1 MTHTHASTRTGPASS
16 AQERMLFLDQMETDR
31 HAYTMPIHLDL
42 TSDPDLGVLAD
53 ALADV
58 AIRHASL
65 RSVYSNDT
73 GTVLRHLIPD
83 AAVAVADRRG
93 EHYRPRTFDLGTEI
107 PIAAD
112 LYDHSRLVLTVHH
125 IAADGGSVPILL
137 NDLEIAY
144 AARVRGEKPLWATPA
159 VDYTDYAA
167 EEDAADIAASQP
179 FWTTILAPYLEPVDL
194 PLDQARSDVPSSA
207 GQIIETVLPVFLADD
222 IEQFCTT
229 NRISRLVFLQIV
241 AALALRAHGGGD
253 RIPMGTAVDTRPPDA
268 LTDAVGLYVNTVVL
282 PTDLT
287 GDPTVAELTART
299 RSSTLDCVDHRA
311 TPFHDVVDWLR
322 PERTPGVHPLFQV
335 MIAEVDTR
343 PKPVSL
349 GPVDGVLR
357 PPDDASAKFD
367 LIAAIGPRGP
377 SGRLGLD
384 IVYRRELFD
393 HNTVQAVLDD
403 MTLIAAQAVADPTRR
418 ISEMLTRPT
427 PPTPDRIPRRGR
439 RNPGTWSRTLTLSEP
454 LARRA
459 QLALIGLHLRHDALT
474 TELHTDG
481 DILVPTALT
490 ATQILERS
498 RITRDGTTFVDAG
511 EAGLRSTWIDKNV
524 LRVDLSRTVVD
535 EESWPSI
542 LDALTGDRSVVGVSV
557 APSEQWARLDQALA
571 QDLSIVDHA
580 ESWLDIV
587 DAAVEVLDRRT
598 TATVLPPVPA
608 AQSSQGAESS
618 AALTTTGLPG
628 TAITRTAVLE
638 SVCEVMMDV
647 VGLESM
653 VVWVDESD
661 RDRSTEHGSRT
672 VGSLRRGLPVVID
685 AGTVLG
691 ADADPEHAASFQVAA
706 HLSEHTPGV
715 FDDLPD
721 ADLQVRI
728 HITTAEGHQPGQ
740 SASDRGIDVR
750 FLRAHDGSWS
760 CVCSVSGLADTDADA
775 VSDAARLAA
784 AIATRI
790 NTADSASNPLTD
802 NVFADGVDRSTD
814 MAGLDT
820 RERRHV
826 ESILGPL
833 RAIYPTTS
841 LQDGL
846 LFHQQLGGQSEGVY
860 VSQTVMRLSGSLDT
874 DLLRAAA
881 DAVLA
886 AHPQVGAG
894 YVQLGERTVAAVPKT
909 VRMPWAMKDL
919 RHLDVESARAE
930 LARVEHRE
938 AAAGFDPLHPPL
950 IRLSVVMLPEGESAM
965 VFTIEHLVLD
975 GWSIWRFLR
984 AILDEYTRPG
994 HVETTY
1000 RASYDDYMMWLR
1012 TRDRD
1017 AGLQMWRRQ
1026 LAGTPGPTRLA
1037 PRHTAASID
1046 PARSADTV
1054 FYLDRSLTREVK
1066 ELAAQTGVTMSIVY
1080 ELAWALTLQKFTG
1093 QDDVVFGT
1101 VVSGRPAEIPGIDEL
1116 LGLLFNTVPL
1126 RVRIAPAL
1134 TARENLARV
1143 QDERR
1148 PLLTHPYLALSDLE
1162 ECAGHRG
1169 LFDTLF
1175 VFQNIP
1181 VVPPDEQLGP
1191 DGALRVVDQRLSDAT
1206 HYTMTVVVAPM
1217 ESGARVRMMHQ
1228 RDALDDA
1235 RATAV
1240 ADTYRAALTALTAGP
1255 DEATARIALLT
1266 PHELAWTQRHSSA
1279 SSTSVPEDTV
1289 WDLFAA
1295 RAADRP
1301 SDLALVAGD
1310 VRWSFADLHV
1320 RAVNL
1325 GALLRSHGVVGE
1337 SRVMLFLPRTEL
1349 MVEALFGV
1357 FAAGAAYVPVD
1368 TEMPPDRIEYIVRE
1382 SRPDVV
1388 LTTSTLAGTVR
1399 SIAAEQC
1406 AAVIELDTDDVRRQL
1421 LAAGEN
1427 QSTQTGTLTHHLDQ
1441 LAYII
1446 YTSGSTGRPKG
1457 VAVPYGG
1464 LTNMFVNHRTEIF
1477 EPVVARAG
1485 HRQLAIAH
1493 TTSFSF
1499 DASWEQLFW
1508 LLEGHTVHVIDEQTR
1523 RDPAVLLDY
1532 FDAEKID
1539 AFDVTPTYGEHL
1551 VDAGLLDRPRC
1562 RAATPEDDDAPGLV
1576 FVSLGGEAVGDRLWS
1591 NLREAP
1597 GTGGYNLYGPT
1608 EYTINALGAD
1618 VQDRLTPTLGR
1629 PILNTT
1635 AHVLDTA
1642 LRQSAP
1648 GVIGELY
1655 LSGAGLARGYGG
1667 RAALTAERFVANPF
1681 ADDGSRMYR
1690 TGDLVSRDSDGL
1702 ISYHGRADNQVKIRG
1717 HRVETGEIQD
1727 ALLRLPGIVRAA
1739 VTVFERA
1746 GAAELA
1752 AYVLLGDTERSN
1764 IDASTVKDGLRELI
1778 PTYMVPAS
1786 VQVVDSLPL
1795 TVNGKL
1801 DVAALPPPSEN
1812 TESVDHPRGDVEALI
1827 ADAVDDVLGVS
1838 EIGRHDDFFALGGHS
1853 LAAVRLASR
1862 LRTVDL
1868 DLGVR
1873 EIYAHPTVAGL
1884 ARAVI
1889 DGGGDN
1895 MLAPLVVLRQAGDPA
1910 VFCLQPAGGLSWSY
1924 IGALRYLDPSI
1935 SVYAIQDPALQ
1946 GGDDTI
1952 ELASVEA
1959 LVEDHVARI
1968 RSVRP
1973 HGPYHLLGWSFG
1985 GQLAHAIAAHLHEQG
2000 EVVASL
2006 VLLDSYANVAEA
2018 DTLDREELSQNGIE
2032 EAQSNFRR
2040 HIQSDPLLSSFAP
2053 EVQDR
2058 LVDTLGRH
2066 LSLSIPPTVG
2076 RHAGDALLI
2085 GARRGTP
2092 LEMQQRRDRQ
2102 WQDRITGTL
2111 DAHSV
2116 DLEHA
2121 QLGQAHNW
2129 SVFGEHVAD
2138 YIGARI
2144 K

>member
-1 MTHTHASTRTGPASS
+1 MTHTHASARTGPASS

-42 TSDPDLGVLAD
+42 TSDPDLDVLAD
-53 ALADV
+53 ALSDV
-58 AIRHASL
+58 ATRHDSL
-65 RSVYSNDT
+65 RSVYSNDS
-73 GTVLRHLIPD
+73 GRVLHHLKSD
-83 AAVAVADRRG
+83 AAVEVADRRG
-93 EHYRPRTFDLGTEI
+93 EPYSPRTFDLAAEI
-107 PIAAD
+107 PFAAD

-144 AARVRGEKPLWATPA
+144 AARVRGEAPVWATPA
-159 VDYTDYAA
+159 VDYADYAA
-167 EEDAADIAASQP
+167 DEDAADVAASRP
-179 FWTTILAPYLEPVDL
+179 FWTTTLADFIEPVDL
-194 PLDQARSDVPSSA
+194 PLDRARSEVPSTS
-207 GQIIETVLPVFLADD
+207 GQIIETVLPAFLADD
-222 IEQFCTT
+222 IEQFCAT
-229 NRISRLVFLQIV
+229 NRISRLIFLQIV
-241 AALALRAHGGGD
+241 TALALRAHGSGD

-268 LTDAVGLYVNTVVL
+268 LMDAVGLYVNTVVL

-287 GDPTVAELTART
+287 GDPTVAELSART
-299 RSSTLDCVDHRA
+299 RSSTLDCVDNRA
-311 TPFHDVVDWLR
+311 TPFHEVVDWLR
-322 PERTPGVHPLFQV
+322 PARTPGVHPLFQV

-367 LIAAIGPRGP
+367 LIAAIGPRGE
-377 SGRLGLD
+377 SGQLGLD

-393 HNTVQAVLDD
+393 DNTARTILDD
-403 MTLIAAQAVADPTRR
+403 MVLIAAQAVADPTRR
-418 ISEMLTRPT
+418 ISELVTRPDQ
-427 PPTPDRIPRRGR
+427 PTSHHIPRDGR
-439 RNPGTWSRTLTLSEP
+439 SRPGRWTRTLTLSHP
-454 LARRA
+454 QVRRA
-459 QLALIGLHLRHDALT
+459 QAALIGLYLRHDALCT
-474 TELHTDG
+474 GFDADG
-481 DILVPTALT
+481 DSRLRALLPVT
-490 ATQILERS
+490 EILERS
-498 RITRDGTTFVDAG
+498 RIAG
-511 EAGLRSTWIDKNV
+511 QGSAFGGSAAAGLRATWISESAV
-524 LRVDLSRTVVD
+524 HVEMTYAVVD

-542 LDALTGDRSVVGVSV
+542 LDALTSDRSAVGVSA
-557 APSEQWARLDQALA
+557 APSARWALLDQVLA
-571 QDLSIVDHA
+571 EDLSIVDHA
-580 ESWLDIV
+580 ESWLDVV
-587 DAAVEVLDRRT
+587 DAAADVIDRRGT
-598 TATVLPPVPA
+598 PTAPTPVGLSPA
-608 AQSSQGAESS
+608 SGGADSS
-618 AALTTTGLPG
+618 AALSTTGLAG
-628 TAITRTAVLE
+628 IVETRTTVLE
-638 SVCEVMMDV
+638 SVREVMPDV
-647 VGLESM
+647 LGLESM
-653 VVWVDESD
+653 VVWVEESD
-661 RDRSTEHGSRT
+661 RDRGTEHGSRT

-685 AGTVLG
+685 TETGTMLG
-691 ADADPEHAASFQVAA
+691 ADADPEHAASFGVAA

-715 FDDLPD
+715 FDDLPK

-728 HITTAEGHQPGQ
+728 HISSADGYQPAQTASEP
-740 SASDRGIDVR
+740 GIDVR
-750 FLRAHDGSWS
+750 FLRADTGSWS
-760 CVCSVSGLADTDADA
+760 CVCSVSGLADADA
-775 VSDAARLAA
+775 AFCAARLAT
-784 AIATRI
+784 AIATGV
-790 NTADSASNPLTD
+790 NAVGSGVNPVADSA
-802 NVFADGVDRSTD
+802 FADGIDRSTD
-814 MAGLDT
+814 AAGLDT

-846 LFHQQLGGQSEGVY
+846 LFHQQLGGQGEGVY

-874 DLLRAAA
+874 DLLRRAA

-894 YVQLGERTVAAVPKT
+894 YVQLGERTVAAVPRA
-909 VRMPWAMKDL
+909 VRMPWATGDL
-919 RHLDVESARAE
+919 RHLDVDSARAE
-930 LARVEHRE
+930 LTRFEKSE
-938 AAAGFDPLHPPL
+938 AAGGFDPLQPPL
-950 IRLSVVMLPEGESAM
+950 VRLGVVLLPEGESAM

-984 AILDEYTRPG
+984 AILDEYTTPG
-994 HVETTY
+994 HVETIH
-1000 RASYDDYMMWLR
+1000 RASYDDYVMWLR

-1026 LAGTPGPTRLA
+1026 LSGTPGPTLLA
-1037 PRHTAASID
+1037 PRRTATSVDA
-1046 PARSADTV
+1046 ARSANTV
-1054 FYLDRSLTREVK
+1054 FHLDRSLTLEVK
-1066 ELAAQTGVTMSIVY
+1066 ELAAQTGVTASIVY

-1126 RVRIAPAL
+1126 RVRIDPAL
-1134 TARENLARV
+1134 AVRDHLARI

-1181 VVPPDEQLGP
+1181 VVPPDERLGP
-1191 DGALRVVDQRLSDAT
+1191 DGGLRVIDQSLSDAT
-1206 HYTMTVVVAPM
+1206 HYAMTVVVAPV
-1217 ESGARVRMMHQ
+1217 ESGARVRMMHRQ
-1228 RDALDDA
+1228 EALDDA
-1235 RATAV
+1235 QAAAV
-1240 ADTYRAALTALTAGP
+1240 AETYRAALAALTARP
-1255 DEATARIALLT
+1255 DEATAGISLLT
-1266 PHELAWTQRHSSA
+1266 PRELAWTQRHSGTLGSA
-1279 SSTSVPEDTV
+1279 VPERTV

-1310 VRWSFADLHV
+1310 VRWSFADLHS

-1349 MVEALFGV
+1349 MVEALFAV

-1368 TEMPPDRIEYIVRE
+1368 TEMPQDRIEYIVRE
-1382 SRPDVV
+1382 SRPHVV
-1388 LTTSTLAGTVR
+1388 LTTSTLSGTLQA
-1399 SIAAEQC
+1399 ITTEQ
-1406 AAVIELDTDDVRRQL
+1406 ATAVVELDTDGVRNL
-1421 LAAGEN
+1421 VSAAVDNE
-1427 QSTQTGTLTHHLDQ
+1427 STPIGMLTRRLDQ

-1523 RDPAVLLDY
+1523 RDPAVLLEY

-1551 VDAGLLDRPRC
+1551 VDAGLLTRPRC
-1562 RAATPEDDDAPGLV
+1562 RATPQEDGDAAGLV

-1591 NLREAP
+1591 DLREAP

-1618 VQDRLTPTLGR
+1618 VQDRSTPTLGR

-1655 LSGAGLARGYGG
+1655 LSGAGLARGYDG
-1667 RAALTAERFVANPF
+1667 RPALTAERFVANPF
-1681 ADDGSRMYR
+1681 ADNGSRMYR
-1690 TGDLVSRDSDGL
+1690 TGDLVSRDPDGL

-1746 GAAELA
+1746 GNTELA
-1752 AYVLLGDTERSN
+1752 AYVLVDDTKPSD
-1764 IDASTVKDGLRELI
+1764 ITASSVKDGLRELI

-1786 VQVVDSLPL
+1786 VQVVDSLPM

-1801 DVAALPPPSEN
+1801 DVAALPSPSEN
-1812 TESVDHPRGDVEALI
+1812 TESVDRPRGDVESLI
-1827 ADAVDDVLGVS
+1827 ADAVRDVLGVN
-1838 EIGRHDDFFALGGHS
+1838 EIGRDDDFFALGGHS

-1868 DLGVR
+1868 ELGVR
-1873 EIYAHPTVAGL
+1873 EIYANPTVAGL

-1889 DGGGDN
+1889 DGGGDS
-1895 MLAPLVVLRQAGDPA
+1895 MLAPLVVLRQAGDSA

-1924 IGALRYLDPSI
+1924 IGALRFLDPSI

-1946 GGDDTI
+1946 SGDEAI
-1952 ELASVEA
+1952 ELTSVEA
-1959 LVEDHVARI
+1959 LVDDHVKRI
-1968 RSVRP
+1968 RAVRP

-1985 GQLAHAIAAHLHEQG
+1985 GQLAHAIAARLHQQG

-2006 VLLDSYANVAEA
+2006 VLLDSYADVAEA
-2018 DTLDREELSQNGIE
+2018 DTAEREELSQNGIA
-2032 EAQSNFRR
+2032 EAQIAFRR
-2040 HIQSDPLLSSFAP
+2040 HVQTDPLLSSFAP
-2053 EVQDR
+2053 EVQER
-2058 LVDTLGRH
+2058 LVRTLGRH

-2085 GARRGTP
+2085 GASRGTP
-2092 LEMQQRRDRQ
+2092 LEMQRRRDRQ
-2102 WQDRITGTL
+2102 WRDRITGTL
-2111 DAHSV
+2111 EAHSV

-2129 SVFGEHVAD
+2129 SVFGEQVAD
-2138 YIGARI
+2138 YIWARI
-2144 K
+2144 R

>member
-1 MTHTHASTRTGPASS
+1 MTHTHASARTGPASS

-31 HAYTMPIHLDL
+31 HAYTMPVHLDL
-42 TSDPDLGVLAD
+42 TSDPDLDVLAD

-58 AIRHASL
+58 ATRHASL
-65 RSVYSNDT
+65 RSVYSNDA
-73 GTVLRHLIPD
+73 GRVVRHLQPD
-83 AAVAVADRRG
+83 AAVEVADRRG
-93 EHYRPRTFDLGTEI
+93 EPYRPRTFDLGAEI
-107 PIAAD
+107 PFAAD
-112 LYDHSRLVLTVHH
+112 LYDSSRLVLTVHH

-137 NDLEIAY
+137 NDLRIAY
-144 AARVRGEKPLWATPA
+144 DARARGEAPDWAAPA
-159 VDYTDYAA
+159 VDYAQYA
-167 EEDAADIAASQP
+167 EEEGVADVTATQP
-179 FWTTILAPYLEPVDL
+179 FWTTTLAPYVEPVDL
-194 PLDQARSDVPSSA
+194 PLDHARSEVPSTS
-207 GQIIETVLPVFLADD
+207 GQLIETVLPTFLADD
-222 IEQFCTT
+222 IEQFCSTH
-229 NRISRLVFLQIV
+229 RISRLIFLQIV
-241 AALALRAHGGGD
+241 TALALRAHGGGD

-268 LTDAVGLYVNTVVL
+268 VTDAVGLYVNTVVL

-299 RSSTLDCVDHRA
+299 RSSTLDCVDNRA
-311 TPFHDVVDWLR
+311 TPFHEVVDWLR
-322 PERTPGVHPLFQV
+322 PTRTPGVHPLFQV

-343 PKPVSL
+343 PQPVSL
-349 GPVDGVLR
+349 GRVDGVLR

-367 LIAAIGPRGP
+367 LIAAIGPRGE

-393 HNTVQAVLDD
+393 NRTVQTLLDD
-403 MTLIAAQAVADPTRR
+403 MTLIAAQAVADPTRH
-418 ISEMLTRPT
+418 ISELVTRPNA
-427 PPTPDRIPRRGR
+427 PAPQHSPLRVRPRPGR
-439 RNPGTWSRTLTLSEP
+439 WSRTLALSQSQ
-454 LARRA
+454 ARRA
-459 QLALIGLHLRHDALT
+459 RASLIGLCLRHDALCT
-474 TELHTDG
+474 GLETDG
-481 DILVPTALT
+481 GTPRSTSMSVTE
-490 ATQILERS
+490 ILEMS
-498 RITRDGTTFVDAG
+498 RIATEGTTFAASADAALRAGWIG
-511 EAGLRSTWIDKNV
+511 ESA
-524 LRVDLSRTVVD
+524 LRVEMAHAAVD

-542 LDALTGDRSVVGVSV
+542 LAALTSDRSVVGVSV
-557 APSEQWARLDQALA
+557 APSARWASLDQDLA
-571 QDLSIVDHA
+571 EDLSIVDHA

-587 DAAVEVLDRRT
+587 DAAVDVLDRRDN
-598 TATVLPPVPA
+598 AASLAPMQASPA
-608 AQSSQGAESS
+608 NGCAESV
-618 AALTTTGLPG
+618 AALSTSGLPG
-628 TAITRTAVLE
+628 TVEIRTAVLE
-638 SVCEVMMDV
+638 SLREVMADV
-647 VGLESM
+647 VGLASM
-653 VVWVDESD
+653 VVWVEESD
-661 RDRSTEHGSRT
+661 RDRGTEQGYRT

-685 AGTVLG
+685 AGTLLG
-691 ADADPEHAASFQVAA
+691 ADADPEHAASFGVAA
-706 HLSEHTPGV
+706 HLSDHTPGV

-728 HITTAEGHQPGQ
+728 HVSSVDGKMQSVAEPGV
-740 SASDRGIDVR
+740 DVR
-750 FLRAHDGSWS
+750 FLRADTGSWS
-760 CVCSVSGLADTDADA
+760 CACSVSGLA
-775 VSDAARLAA
+775 VPDAARLAT
-784 AIATRI
+784 AIATRV
-790 NTADSASNPLTD
+790 NAVGSGVNRVVD
-802 NVFADGVDRSTD
+802 NVFADGIDRSTD

-820 RERRHV
+820 RERRYV
-826 ESILGPL
+826 ESLLGPL

-846 LFHQQLGGQSEGVY
+846 LFHQQLGGQGEGIY

-874 DLLRAAA
+874 DLLRSAA

-894 YVQLGERTVAAVPKT
+894 YVQLGDRTVAAVPRT
-909 VRMPWAMKDL
+909 ARMPWTTTDL
-919 RHLDVESARAE
+919 RHFDADSAQVELTKFER
-930 LARVEHRE
+930 RQ
-938 AAAGFDPLHPPL
+938 AAQGFDPVQPPL
-950 IRLSVVMLPEGESAM
+950 VRLGVALLPGGQSAL

-994 HVETTY
+994 HVDTTH

-1026 LAGTPGPTRLA
+1026 LAGTPGPTLLA
-1037 PRHTAASID
+1037 PRNMAASVD

-1054 FYLDRSLTREVK
+1054 FHLDRSLTRQVK
-1066 ELAAQTGVTMSIVY
+1066 ELAAQTGVTTSIVY

-1126 RVRIAPAL
+1126 RVRIDPAL
-1134 TARENLARV
+1134 AVRDHLARI

-1162 ECAGHRG
+1162 QCAGHRG

-1181 VVPPDEQLGP
+1181 VVPPDERLGP
-1191 DGALRVVDQRLSDAT
+1191 DGALRVVDQKLSDAT
-1206 HYTMTVVVAPM
+1206 HYAMTVVVAPV
-1217 ESGARVRMMHQ
+1217 ESGARVRMMHR

-1235 RATAV
+1235 RAAAI
-1240 ADTYRAALTALTAGP
+1240 ADTYRAALAALTAGP
-1255 DEATARIALLT
+1255 DEAAARIALLT
-1266 PHELAWTQRHSSA
+1266 PHELAWTQQHSGTLDSA
-1279 SSTSVPEDTV
+1279 VPEHTV

-1301 SDLALVAGD
+1301 NDVALVAGD
-1310 VRWSFADLHV
+1310 VRWSFADLHA
-1320 RAVNL
+1320 RALNL
-1325 GALLRSHGVVGE
+1325 AALLRSHGVAGE

-1368 TEMPPDRIEYIVRE
+1368 TEMPADRIEYIVRE
-1382 SRPDVV
+1382 SRPHVV
-1388 LTTSTLAGTVR
+1388 LTTSSLAVR
-1399 SIAAEQC
+1399 LQSIAAEQS
-1406 AAVIELDTDDVRRQL
+1406 AAVIELDNDGVGNGLPAPGDVPRR
-1421 LAAGEN
+1421 
-1427 QSTQTGTLTHHLDQ
+1427 LDQ

-1485 HRQLAIAH
+1485 NRQLAIAH

-1508 LLEGHTVHVIDEQTR
+1508 LLEGHSVHVIDEQTR
-1523 RDPAVLLDY
+1523 RDPVVLLDY
-1532 FDAEKID
+1532 FDAQKID

-1551 VDAGLLDRPRC
+1551 VDAGLLARPRC
-1562 RAATPEDDDAPGLV
+1562 RATTPNDDDAPGLV

-1591 NLREAP
+1591 NLRETP

-1618 VQDRLTPTLGR
+1618 VQDRSTPTLGR

-1655 LSGAGLARGYGG
+1655 LSGAGLARGYDG
-1667 RAALTAERFVANPF
+1667 RPALTAERFVANPF
-1681 ADDGSRMYR
+1681 TDNGSRMYR
-1690 TGDLVSRDSDGL
+1690 TGDLVSRDPDGL
-1702 ISYHGRADNQVKIRG
+1702 ITYHGRADNQVKIRG
-1717 HRVETGEIQD
+1717 HRVETGEIQE

-1746 GAAELA
+1746 GTAELA
-1752 AYVLLGDTERSN
+1752 AYILLD
-1764 IDASTVKDGLRELI
+1764 DALPSDITASSVKDGLRELI
-1778 PTYMVPAS
+1778 PNYMVPAS

-1801 DVAALPPPSEN
+1801 DAGALPPPSEN
-1812 TESVDHPRGDVEALI
+1812 IESVDRPRGDVESLI
-1827 ADAVDDVLGVS
+1827 ADAVEDVLGVS
-1838 EIGRHDDFFALGGHS
+1838 EMGRDDDFFALGGHS

-1868 DLGVR
+1868 ELGVR

-1889 DGGGDN
+1889 DGGGDS
-1895 MLAPLVVLRQAGDPA
+1895 MLAPLVVLRRAGEPA

-1946 GGDDTI
+1946 SGDEAI
-1952 ELASVEA
+1952 ELTSIEA
-1959 LVEDHVARI
+1959 LVDDHVARI
-1968 RSVRP
+1968 RAVRP

-1985 GQLAHAIAAHLHEQG
+1985 GQLAHAIAARLHEQG
-2000 EVVASL
+2000 AVVASL
-2006 VLLDSYANVAEA
+2006 VLLDSYADVAEA
-2018 DTLDREELSQNGIE
+2018 DTADREMLSQNGIE
-2032 EAQSNFRR
+2032 EAQNNFRR
-2040 HIQSDPLLSSFAP
+2040 HMQTDPLLSSFSS
-2053 EVQDR
+2053 EVQGR
-2058 LVDTLGRH
+2058 LARTLGRH
-2066 LSLSIPPTVG
+2066 LALSIPPTVG

-2085 GARRGTP
+2085 GASRGTP
-2092 LEMQQRRDRQ
+2092 VEMQRRRDRQ

-2129 SVFGEHVAD
+2129 SVFGERVAD
-2138 YIGARI
+2138 YIWSRI
-2144 K
+2144 R

>member
-1 MTHTHASTRTGPASS
+1 MTHTQARSGSASS
-16 AQERMLFLDQMETDR
+16 AQERMLFLDHMEADR

-58 AIRHASL
+58 ATRHASL
-65 RSVYSNDT
+65 RTVYVNDG
-73 GTVLRHLIPD
+73 GTVVRHLRPD
-83 AAVAVADRRG
+83 AAVEVSDRRG
-93 EHYRPRTFDLGTEI
+93 EPYRPRTFDLGAEI
-107 PIAAD
+107 PFAAD
-112 LYDHSRLVLTVHH
+112 LYDRSRLILTVHH
-125 IAADGGSVPILL
+125 IAADGGSVPIMLD
-137 NDLEIAY
+137 DLEIAY
-144 AARVRGEKPLWATPA
+144 AARVRGQTPVWAAPA
-159 VDYTDYAA
+159 VDYADCAA
-167 EEDAADIAASQP
+167 EKDADRVASQQ
-179 FWTTILAPYLEPVDL
+179 FWTRTLAPYVEPVDL
-194 PLDQARSDVPSSA
+194 PLDHARSEVPSTS
-207 GQIIETVLPVFLADD
+207 GQMIETVLPAFLADD
-222 IEQFCTT
+222 IEQFCSD
-229 NRISRLVFLQIV
+229 NRISRLIFLQIV
-241 AALALRAHGGGD
+241 VALALRAHGGGD

-268 LTDAVGLYVNTVVL
+268 VTDAVGLYVNTVVL

-287 GDPTVAELTART
+287 GDPTVADLTSRT
-299 RSSTLDCVDHRA
+299 RSATLDSFDHRA

-322 PERTPGVHPLFQV
+322 PRRTPGVHPLFQV
-335 MIAEVDTR
+335 MIAEVDTT

-349 GPVDGVLR
+349 GPVTGVLL

-367 LIAAIGPRGP
+367 LIAAIGPRGQ

-384 IVYRRELFD
+384 IVYRRELFE
-393 HNTVQAVLDD
+393 HNTVRTILDD
-403 MTLIAAQAVADPTRR
+403 MTLIAAQVVADPTLRV
-418 ISEMLTRPT
+418 SELLTRPASST
-427 PPTPDRIPRRGR
+427 SGHLPRRGR
-439 RNPGTWSRTLTLSEP
+439 TSPGSWSRTLTLSEP
-454 LARRA
+454 QARRA
-459 QLALIGLHLRHDALT
+459 QAALIGLHLRHDALAGT
-474 TELHTDG
+474 S
-481 DILVPTALT
+481 LT
-490 ATQILERS
+490 ATEVLERS
-498 RITRDGTTFVDAG
+498 RIVDSDVVFIDAAG
-511 EAGLRSTWIDKNV
+511 VRATWIDGSA
-524 LRVDLSRTVVD
+524 LRVDSTGTVVD

-542 LDALTGDRSVVGVSV
+542 LDALTGDRSVADVAV
-557 APSEQWARLDQALA
+557 APAERWALLDHDLA

-587 DAAVEVLDRRT
+587 DAAVDLVDRR
-598 TATVLPPVPA
+598 AAGPAPRPV
-608 AQSSQGAESS
+608 GYGGESS
-618 AALTTTGLPG
+618 AALTTTGLPD
-628 TAITRTAVLE
+628 TAATRTAVLE
-638 SVCEVMMDV
+638 AVYEVMTDV
-647 VGLESM
+647 LGVESM

-661 RDRSTEHGSRT
+661 RDRSTEHGCRT
-672 VGSLRRGLPVVID
+672 LGSLRRGLPVVFD
-685 AGTVLG
+685 AGTALG

-706 HLSEHTPGV
+706 QLSEHTPGV

-721 ADLQVRI
+721 ADLHVRI
-728 HITTAEGHQPGQ
+728 HVSTVEGYQPGQ
-740 SASDRGIDVR
+740 SVSEPGIDIR
-750 FLRAHDGSWS
+750 FLRGRSGSWS
-760 CVCSVSGLADTDADA
+760 CVCSVAGLTETDSEAELC
-775 VSDAARLAA
+775 AARVAT
-784 AIATRI
+784 AIATRMR
-790 NTADSASNPLTD
+790 TANPGPNPLID

-833 RAIYPTTS
+833 QAIYPTTS

-846 LFHQQLGGQSEGVY
+846 LFHQQLGGQSESVY

-874 DLLRAAA
+874 DLLRDAA

-894 YVQLGERTVAAVPKT
+894 YVQLGERTVAAVPRT
-909 VRMPWAMKDL
+909 VRMPWTTEDL
-919 RHLDVESARAE
+919 RHLDVDSARAE
-930 LARVEHRE
+930 MARFEQRE
-938 AAAGFDPLHPPL
+938 AAAGFDPLRPPL
-950 IRLSVVMLPEGESAM
+950 VRLGVVLLPGGESAM

-994 HVETTY
+994 QVETTY

-1037 PRHTAASID
+1037 LRHTAAAVD
-1046 PARSADTV
+1046 PGGSADSV
-1054 FYLDRSLTREVK
+1054 FYLDRALTREVK
-1066 ELAAQTGVTMSIVY
+1066 ELAAQTGVTVSIVY

-1126 RVRIAPAL
+1126 RVRIAPTL
-1134 TARENLARV
+1134 TARDHLARI

-1181 VVPPDEQLGP
+1181 VVPPDERLGP

-1206 HYTMTVVVAPM
+1206 HYAMTVVVAPV

-1228 RDALDDA
+1228 RDALDDD
-1235 RATAV
+1235 RAAAV
-1240 ADTYRAALTALTAGP
+1240 ADTYRAALAALTTRP
-1255 DEATARIALLT
+1255 DDAAARIALLT
-1266 PHELAWTQRHSSA
+1266 PRELAWTKQHSGA
-1279 SSTSVPEDTV
+1279 REVAVPELTV

-1301 SDLALVAGD
+1301 SDLALVAGNA
-1310 VRWSFADLHV
+1310 RWSFADLHV

-1325 GALLRSHGVVGE
+1325 GALLRSQGVVGE
-1337 SRVMLFLPRTEL
+1337 SRVMLFLPRSEL

-1382 SRPDVV
+1382 SRPHVV
-1388 LTTSTLAGTVR
+1388 LTTSTLAATLPVVTAQQ
-1399 SIAAEQC
+1399 STAI
-1406 AAVIELDTDDVRRQL
+1406 IELDTDDVRYRL
-1421 LAAGEN
+1421 VEAGEKE
-1427 QSTQTGTLTHHLDQ
+1427 STTGTCTRRLDQ

-1477 EPVVARAG
+1477 EPVVARTG

-1523 RDPAVLLDY
+1523 RDPALLLDY
-1532 FDAEKID
+1532 FDAERID

-1562 RAATPEDDDAPGLV
+1562 RAITSEHDAAPGLV

-1618 VQDRLTPTLGR
+1618 VQDRSTPTLGR
-1629 PILNTT
+1629 PISNTT

-1655 LSGAGLARGYGG
+1655 LSGAGLARGYDG

-1702 ISYHGRADNQVKIRG
+1702 ITYHGRADNQVKIRG
-1717 HRVETGEIQD
+1717 HRVETGEVQD

-1746 GAAELA
+1746 GAAELS
-1752 AYVLLGDTERSN
+1752 AYVLVDDSSSSIDTS
-1764 IDASTVKDGLRELI
+1764 SVKVGLRELI
-1778 PTYMVPAS
+1778 PTYMFPAS

-1801 DVAALPPPSEN
+1801 DVAALPAPSEN
-1812 TESVDHPRGDVEALI
+1812 TEAVDRPRGDVEALI
-1827 ADAVDDVLGVS
+1827 AAAVEDVLGVG
-1838 EIGRHDDFFALGGHS
+1838 EIGRDDDFFASGGHS

-1873 EIYAHPTVAGL
+1873 DIYAHPTVAGL

-1889 DGGGDN
+1889 DVGGDS
-1895 MLAPLVVLRQAGDPA
+1895 MLAPLVVLRQAGDRA

-1946 GGDDTI
+1946 GGDDAI
-1952 ELASVEA
+1952 ELTSIEA
-1959 LVEDHVARI
+1959 LVEDHVMRI
-1968 RSVRP
+1968 RAVRP

-1985 GQLAHAIAAHLHEQG
+1985 GQLAHAIAAQLHEQG

-2006 VLLDSYANVAEA
+2006 VLLDSYADVAGA
-2018 DTLDREELSQNGIE
+2018 DTLDRDELSENGIAA
-2032 EAQSNFRR
+2032 AQNNFRR
-2040 HIQSDPLLSSFAP
+2040 HMESDPLLSSFAP

-2058 LVDTLGRH
+2058 LVRTLGRH
-2066 LSLSIPPTVG
+2066 LSLSIPPTIG

-2085 GARRGTP
+2085 GASRGTP

-2102 WQDRITGTL
+2102 WQNRITGTL

-2129 SVFGEHVAD
+2129 SVFGWRVAE

-2144 K
+2144 R

>member
-1 MTHTHASTRTGPASS
+1 MTHTHASARTGPASS

-42 TSDPDLGVLAD
+42 TSDPDLGVLAG

-58 AIRHASL
+58 ATRHSSL
-65 RSVYSNDT
+65 RSVYSNDA
-73 GTVLRHLIPD
+73 GTVLRHLRPD
-83 AAVAVADRRG
+83 PAVEVADCRG
-93 EHYRPRTFDLGTEI
+93 EPYRLRTFDLSTEI
-107 PIAAD
+107 PFAAD
-112 LYDHSRLVLTVHH
+112 LYDRSRLVLTVHH

-144 AARVRGEKPLWATPA
+144 AARVRGETPVWAAQA
-159 VDYTDYAA
+159 VDYAD
-167 EEDAADIAASQP
+167 DAADEDATDVAASQP
-179 FWTTILAPYLEPVDL
+179 FWTRTLAPYVEPVDL
-194 PLDQARSDVPSSA
+194 PLDHARSDVPSTS
-207 GQIIETVLPVFLADD
+207 GQIIETVLPAFLADD

-229 NRISRLVFLQIV
+229 HRISRLVFLQII
-241 AALALRAHGGGD
+241 AALALRAHGGGN

-268 LTDAVGLYVNTVVL
+268 VADAVGLYVNTVVL

-287 GDPTVAELTART
+287 GDPTVAALTART
-299 RSSTLDCVDHRA
+299 RSSTLDCVDNRA

-367 LIAAIGPRGP
+367 LIVAIGPRGR

-393 HNTVQAVLDD
+393 HRTVQTILDD

-418 ISEMLTRPT
+418 ISELLPRQT
-427 PPTPDRIPRRGR
+427 PPTSDHIPRRGR
-439 RNPGTWSRTLTLSEP
+439 SSPGRWSRTLTLSERQ
-454 LARRA
+454 ARRA
-459 QLALIGLHLRHDALT
+459 QAALIGLHLRHDALA
-474 TELHTDG
+474 TELHTHG
-481 DILVPTALT
+481 DMLVPTSLA
-490 ATQILERS
+490 ATEILERS
-498 RITRDGTTFVDAG
+498 RIAREGTVFGDIG
-511 EAGLRSTWIDKNV
+511 EAGLRATWIDESV
-524 LRVDLSRTVVD
+524 LRVDMTRTVVD
-535 EESWPSI
+535 EESWPSL
-542 LDALTGDRSVVGVSV
+542 LDALTGDRPVVSVSV
-557 APSEQWARLDQALA
+557 APSEQWARLDQKLA

-587 DAAVEVLDRRT
+587 DAAVAVLDRRVGRRGG
-598 TATVLPPVPA
+598 APVQAPPA
-608 AQSSQGAESS
+608 SQGAESS
-618 AALTTTGLPG
+618 AALTTTGLPS
-628 TAITRTAVLE
+628 TAVTRTAVLE
-638 SVCEVMMDV
+638 SVREVMTDV
-647 VGLESM
+647 LGLESM

-661 RDRSTEHGSRT
+661 RDRGTEHGSRT

-685 AGTVLG
+685 AGSVLG

-721 ADLQVRI
+721 ADLHVRI
-728 HITTAEGHQPGQ
+728 HISSAEGYQPVQ
-740 SASDRGIDVR
+740 SASEPGIDVR
-750 FLRAHDGSWS
+750 FLRAHSGSWS
-760 CVCSVSGLADTDADA
+760 CVCSVSGLTD
-775 VSDAARLAA
+775 SDAASCAAHLAT
-784 AIATRI
+784 AIATRM
-790 NTADSASNPLTD
+790 NTAGSGTNPLTD
-802 NVFADGVDRSTD
+802 NVFADGIDRSTD
-814 MAGLDT
+814 MAGLDA
-820 RERRHV
+820 RERRYLV
-826 ESILGPL
+826 SILGPL

-860 VSQTVMRLSGSLDT
+860 VSQTVMQLSGSLDT
-874 DLLRAAA
+874 DLLRSAA

-894 YVQLGERTVAAVPKT
+894 YVQLGERTVAAVPRT
-909 VRMPWAMKDL
+909 VKIPWSTKDL
-919 RHLDVESARAE
+919 RHLDVDSARAE
-930 LARVEHRE
+930 LARFEQRE
-938 AAAGFDPLHPPL
+938 AAAGFDPLQPPL
-950 IRLSVVMLPEGESAM
+950 VRLGVVLLPEGESAM

-1017 AGLQMWRRQ
+1017 AGLQMWQRQ
-1026 LAGTPGPTRLA
+1026 LADTPGPTRLA
-1037 PRHTAASID
+1037 PRHTAASVD
-1046 PARSADTV
+1046 PARSADSV
-1054 FYLDRSLTREVK
+1054 FYLDRSLTRDVK

-1126 RVRIAPAL
+1126 RVRLIPSL
-1134 TARENLARV
+1134 TARDHLARI

-1181 VVPPDEQLGP
+1181 VVPPDERLGP
-1191 DGALRVVDQRLSDAT
+1191 DGELRVVDQKLSDAT
-1206 HYTMTVVVAPM
+1206 HYAMTVVVAPM

-1228 RDALDDA
+1228 QDALDA
-1235 RATAV
+1235 AQAAAV
-1240 ADTYRAALTALTAGP
+1240 ADTYRAALAALTAGP
-1255 DEATARIALLT
+1255 DKAAARIALLT
-1266 PHELAWTQRHSSA
+1266 PHELAWTQRHSGARGSD
-1279 SSTSVPEDTV
+1279 VPEQTV

-1301 SDLALVAGD
+1301 TDLALVAGD

-1325 GALLRSHGVVGE
+1325 GAFLRSHGVVGE

-1368 TEMPPDRIEYIVRE
+1368 TGMPPDRIEYIVRE
-1382 SRPDVV
+1382 SRPHVV
-1388 LTTSTLAGTVR
+1388 LTTSTLAATLR
-1399 SIAAEQC
+1399 SITAAEC
-1406 AAVIELDTDDVRRQL
+1406 AAVIELDTDGVRQQL
-1421 LAAGEN
+1421 LVSGEN
-1427 QSTQTGTLTHHLDQ
+1427 ESTPTGTFTRRLDQ

-1523 RDPAVLLDY
+1523 RDPVILLDY
-1532 FDAEKID
+1532 FDEEKID
-1539 AFDVTPTYGEHL
+1539 AFDVTPTYGELL

-1562 RAATPEDDDAPGLV
+1562 RATTPEDDNAAGLV

-1618 VQDRLTPTLGR
+1618 VQDRSTPTLGR

-1635 AHVLDTA
+1635 AHVLETA

-1655 LSGAGLARGYGG
+1655 LSGAGLARGYDG

-1690 TGDLVSRDSDGL
+1690 TGDLVSRDPDGL
-1702 ISYHGRADNQVKIRG
+1702 ISYHGRADSQVKIRG

-1727 ALLRLPGIVRAA
+1727 TLLRLPGILRAA

-1746 GAAELA
+1746 GSTELA
-1752 AYVLLGDTERSN
+1752 AYVLVDDTVPSD
-1764 IDASTVKDGLRELI
+1764 IDASAVKDGLRELI

-1801 DVAALPPPSEN
+1801 DVGALPPPSEN
-1812 TESVDHPRGDVEALI
+1812 TESVDRPRGDVEALI
-1827 ADAVDDVLGVS
+1827 AAAVEDVLGVS
-1838 EIGRHDDFFALGGHS
+1838 EIGRDDDFFALGGHS
-1853 LAAVRLASR
+1853 LAAVRLTSR

-1889 DGGGDN
+1889 DGGGDS

-1946 GGDDTI
+1946 SGEDAI
-1952 ELASVEA
+1952 ELTSIEA
-1959 LVEDHVARI
+1959 LVEDHVMRI
-1968 RSVRP
+1968 RAVRP

-2018 DTLDREELSQNGIE
+2018 DTLEREELSQNGIA
-2032 EAQSNFRR
+2032 EAQSNFHR
-2040 HIQSDPLLSSFAP
+2040 QMQTDPLLSSFVP

-2058 LVDTLGRH
+2058 LVRTLGRH
-2066 LSLSIPPTVG
+2066 LSLSIPPTLV
-2076 RHAGDALLI
+2076 RHVGDALLI
-2085 GARRGTP
+2085 GASRETP

-2111 DAHSV
+2111 DAYSV

-2129 SVFGEHVAD
+2129 SVFGQRVAD
-2138 YIGARI
+2138 YIWARI
-2144 K
+2144 R